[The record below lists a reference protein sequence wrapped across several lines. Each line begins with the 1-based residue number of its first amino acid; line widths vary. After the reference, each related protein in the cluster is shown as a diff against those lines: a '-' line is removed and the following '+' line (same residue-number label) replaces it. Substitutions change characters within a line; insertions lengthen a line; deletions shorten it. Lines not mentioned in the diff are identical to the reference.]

1 MYLVIQN
8 FQIENYEVDK
18 QCTLIELFVLYIY
31 IPIPIFYIL
40 SKFKVFNLI
49 TFEPNNNTLCSCLN
63 GLFINGSFTFMVFY
77 GSSGLVRPSHHYLLL
92 ASFVYIKKKTFL
104 CKKPT
109 FELCLVS
116 YSSFSSLQAMT
127 SQISYAELNTTWCF
141 AQKTQYFIIKI
152 QMCYFII

>member
-1 MYLVIQN
+1 MVSQN
-8 FQIENYEVDK
+8 FYISSYIEFLFQNYP
-18 QCTLIELFVLYIY
+18 LYSY
-31 IPIPIFYIL
+31 SCFYIL
-40 SKFKVFNLI
+40 SEFKVFNLI

-77 GSSGLVRPSHHYLLL
+77 GSFGLVRPSHHYLLL

-127 SQISYAELNTTWCF
+127 SQIPYAELNTSSCF
-141 AQKTQYFIIKI
+141 AQKTQYFIVKI
-152 QMCYFII
+152 YVYCFN